1 MTFRLVKQKVFPK
14 PHDIHMN
21 FNLSADDTDF
31 NNQATFIPVLYNDDA
46 MSPSTYYANPQ
57 HASFAEDTQGGC
69 YPESKVYS
77 ISGKLT
83 LSLTKEAWNTDKLR
97 NLEVVI
103 IPVHTAF
110 LEDLTPKDDLTGETI
125 ESLLELQHE
134 TTDRQT
140 YPIYA
145 GTKLNGAVLDVGS
158 RQQGLTTNTN
168 IENISFDLQKLYDAL
183 HYYTIKG
190 KVRKLIGGIMHRNLT
205 ITVTNEMAA
214 SNTKNKGGGAFQFKL
229 RLPSKTKA
237 INPYTFLGFIIYI
250 PKCGLESKYNQA
262 GDTTDIDHVTVDFRC
277 RYNEW
282 NDGFNFERA

>member
-1 MTFRLVKQKVFPK
+1 
-14 PHDIHMN
+14 MN

-31 NNQATFIPVLYNDDA
+31 NNQATFVPVLYNDDG
-46 MSPSTYYANPQ
+46 MSPSGYYANPQ
-57 HASFAEDTQGGC
+57 HASFAKDTQGGC

-77 ISGKLT
+77 ISAKFQMFL
-83 LSLTKEAWNTDKLR
+83 LKEAWNTDKLKSLKV
-97 NLEVVI
+97 NI

-125 ESLLELQHE
+125 ESILELQHE

-145 GTKLNGAVLDVGS
+145 GTKLTGSVLDVGS

-183 HYYTIKG
+183 SYYTIKG
-190 KVRKLIGGIMHRNLT
+190 KLKSVIGGIMTKTVSVGMDT
-205 ITVTNEMAA
+205 IPQPG
-214 SNTKNKGGGAFQFKL
+214 TKRSKAIATAQFKL
-229 RLPSKTKA
+229 RLPSSTKA

-250 PKCGLESKYNQA
+250 PKLGLESNFGEPA
-262 GDTTDIDHVTVDFRC
+262 DTTNIDHIQVDFRC
-277 RYNEW
+277 RFNEW
-282 NDGFNFERA
+282 NDSFNFERA